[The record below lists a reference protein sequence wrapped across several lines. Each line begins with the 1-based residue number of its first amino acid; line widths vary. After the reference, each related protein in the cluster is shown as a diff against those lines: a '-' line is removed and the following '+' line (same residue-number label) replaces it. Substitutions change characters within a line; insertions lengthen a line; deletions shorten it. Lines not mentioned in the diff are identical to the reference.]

1 MSAFSQA
8 WQILKREDDY
18 IREELAR
25 MGGQHEQEI
34 FGAGADDDAALSA
47 IRSTDGGSWYDHLKR
62 LKQREEDV
70 FDEASQE
77 AELSMSQPPFLTP
90 SERQRAIE
98 NLKWRKR
105 HAVRRIYPPM
115 GHHDRREI
123 DRRAGSLPERFSE
136 YRVDVE

>member
-1 MSAFSQA
+1 MMSAFSQA

-98 NLKWRKR
+98 NLKSSKR
-105 HAVRRIYPPM
+105 HM

-123 DRRAGSLPERFSE
+123 DRRAGSRPERFSE

>member
-1 MSAFSQA
+1 MDAFGRA
-8 WQILKREDDY
+8 WTFLKSSDELYRQREGKAPLFDVS
-18 IREELAR
+18 RPHRSFGEEKYER
-25 MGGQHEQEI
+25 M
-34 FGAGADDDAALSA
+34 
-47 IRSTDGGSWYDHLKR
+47 RNTP
-62 LKQREEDV
+62 QREEDA

-98 NLKWRKR
+98 NLKSSKR
-105 HAVRRIYPPM
+105 HM

-123 DRRAGSLPERFSE
+123 DRRAGSRPERFSE